1 MKTCK
6 YCGKE
11 VQQSRP
17 GNICKTCD
25 KKKSVIKNWKFKYH
39 AVRSDADDKKRT
51 VSALLSE

>member
-25 KKKSVIKNWKFKYH
+25 KKKSVIKNWKFKI
-39 AVRSDADDKKRT
+39 KKKK
-51 VSALLSE
+51 LKNKEKKKKD